1 LNFPDQDA
9 RKIKAIRD
17 AALSPEIYR
26 ELYEQYRST
35 GIPSEETL
43 KAELVADKHFNPNA
57 VQGFIQDFKDTLSYA
72 GIMDPVE
79 LSLVAEDVEEMPES
93 PQTTTQTTGTTS
105 KPIPQGLKEIS
116 LPIGLTEEGQAIF
129 AHVRFDA
136 PLKKGMLL
144 SLKQLLDAL
153 EKTLI
158 SGPS

>member
-1 LNFPDQDA
+1 
-9 RKIKAIRD
+9 
-17 AALSPEIYR
+17 
-26 ELYEQYRST
+26 
-35 GIPSEETL
+35 
-43 KAELVADKHFNPNA
+43 
-57 VQGFIQDFKDTLSYA
+57 
-72 GIMDPVE
+72 MDPVE